1 MPDSFLNLTD
11 KSSQNG
17 KISLISSIQLQFLRL
32 TVSITNP
39 ENVSNENQVFD
50 KINYAESS
58 LTGKQFTDCTFTNCD
73 FSNYNMACNTFVDC
87 IFDGCNLAMI
97 KRNSTTLNNVVF
109 KNCKILG
116 VNFSEA
122 IDFLFNVTFEVS
134 VLDYASFARKKML
147 KTRFHKSSLKE
158 VSFTQANLCGSLF
171 DDCDH
176 LGAIFNKSDLTAT
189 NFSTSYNLIIDP
201 KLNNIKKAIFSAEVV
216 MGLLA
221 KYQIKVV

>member
-1 MPDSFLNLTD
+1 MSKT
-11 KSSQNG
+11 
-17 KISLISSIQLQFLRL
+17 SI
-32 TVSITNP
+32 
-39 ENVSNENQVFD
+39 ENVSNENKVFD

-58 LTGKQFTDCTFTNCD
+58 LTGKQFTDCNFTNCD
-73 FSNYNMACNTFVDC
+73 FSNCNMAYNTFADC

-97 KRNSTTLNNVVF
+97 RLNSTTLNNVVF
-109 KNCKILG
+109 KNCKVLG

-147 KTRFHKSSLKE
+147 KTRFYKSSLKD
-158 VSFTQANLCGSLF
+158 VSFTQTNISGSLF
-171 DDCDH
+171 DDCDL
-176 LGAIFNKSDLTAT
+176 LGAIFNKSDLTAA
-189 NFSTSYNLIIDP
+189 NFSTSYNFRIDP
-201 KLNNIKKAIFSAEVV
+201 ELNNIKKAIFSFEGV

>member
-1 MPDSFLNLTD
+1 LA
-11 KSSQNG
+11 
-17 KISLISSIQLQFLRL
+17 
-32 TVSITNP
+32 VSITNP
-39 ENVSNENQVFD
+39 ENASNENQVFD

-58 LTGKQFTDCTFTNCD
+58 LTGKQFTDCNFTNCD
-73 FSNYNMACNTFVDC
+73 FSNCNMAYNTFADC

-97 KRNSTTLNNVVF
+97 RLNSTTLNNVVF
-109 KNCKILG
+109 KNCKVLG

-158 VSFTQANLCGSLF
+158 VSFTQTNISGSLF
-171 DDCDH
+171 DDCDL
-176 LGAIFNKSDLTAT
+176 LGAIFNKSDLTAA
-189 NFSTSYNLIIDP
+189 NFSTSYNFRIDP
-201 KLNNIKKAIFSAEVV
+201 ELNNIKKAIFSFEGV